1 MEYFRLFPISPFDV
15 LIGFILALVLYY
27 FDKRIE
33 PLLEIRIAEPSL
45 LPLQQGK
52 FKSLNLEITNKKREG
67 IWKILN
73 RPATQVRIILSFQDY
88 PSKIEMNG
96 MDRIIARWN
105 SSREPVT
112 PNYQDVDIGLALTN
126 PREVVVPGERTTI
139 SVAIKKEGWTF
150 CYPFNNESY
159 IYQKKDDFK
168 RPGWEITDDKFYV
181 RVYIECAELQK
192 QLGEF
197 IVLNK
202 TGIEQF
208 KISQI
213 KT

>member
-1 MEYFRLFPISPFDV
+1 MEYFRLFPISHFDV

>member
-126 PREVVVPGERTTI
+126 PREVAVPGERTTI